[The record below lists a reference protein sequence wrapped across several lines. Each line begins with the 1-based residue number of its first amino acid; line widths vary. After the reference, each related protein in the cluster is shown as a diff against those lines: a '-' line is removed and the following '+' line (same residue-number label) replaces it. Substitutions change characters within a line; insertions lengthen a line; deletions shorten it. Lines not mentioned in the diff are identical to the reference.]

1 MRKGP
6 EGWRKRFRHKEMSMN
21 YITVG
26 KENSCNIDLYY
37 EDLGTGRP
45 VVLIHG
51 WPLSSRSWE
60 RQVPALLGAGYRV
73 VAYDR
78 RGFGQSSRPSA
89 GYDYNTLADD
99 LHAVLT
105 RLDLRDATLVGFSMG
120 GGEVARYLGR
130 YGTER
135 VRKAVFIASVTP
147 FLLKGPDNP
156 GGLEGNVFEGIRQA
170 LRGDRVGFLTSFL
183 SNFYNLHAFGGKQV
197 SDEVARLSWNIAAQ
211 ASPIGTLECVN
222 SWLTDFRDDLV
233 SIRIP
238 TLVIH
243 GDSDRILPFAATGI
257 RTHEAV
263 EGSRLIVVAGAPHG
277 LNWTHAEE
285 VNDGII
291 DFLQESL

>member
-1 MRKGP
+1 
-6 EGWRKRFRHKEMSMN
+6 MN

-37 EDLGTGRP
+37 EDYGEGEP

-51 WPLSSRSWE
+51 WPLSMRSWE
-60 RQVPALLGAGYRV
+60 RQVPALLSAGYRV

-78 RGFGQSSRPSA
+78 RGFGQSSRPA
-89 GYDYNTLADD
+89 GGYDYDTLADD
-99 LHAVLT
+99 LHAVMT
-105 RLDLRDATLVGFSMG
+105 RLDLRNAALVGFSMG

-135 VRKAVFIASVTP
+135 VRKAVFMAAVTP
-147 FLLKGPDNP
+147 YLLKSPENP
-156 GGLEGNVFEGIRQA
+156 AGLDGNIFEGIRHA
-170 LRGDRVGFLTSFL
+170 IGADRPAFLTSFL
-183 SNFYNLHAFGGKQV
+183 SNFYNLHAFGGKKV
-197 SDEVARLSWNIAAQ
+197 SEEAVRMSWNIASG
-211 ASPIGTLECVN
+211 ASPLGTMECVR

-233 SIRIP
+233 RIRIP

-243 GDSDRILPFAATGI
+243 GDDDRILPFAATGS

-291 DFLQESL
+291 DFLQEAI